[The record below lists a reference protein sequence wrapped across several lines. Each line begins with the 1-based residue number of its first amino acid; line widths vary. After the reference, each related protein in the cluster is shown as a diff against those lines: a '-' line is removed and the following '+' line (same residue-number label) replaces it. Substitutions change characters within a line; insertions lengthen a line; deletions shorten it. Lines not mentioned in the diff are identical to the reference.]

1 MIEMPVLWLAF
12 LLGLRHALDP
22 DHIAVI
28 DNIVFRTADAR
39 PRLAP
44 WTGSFFAAG
53 HSLSV
58 GAVAI
63 GVSLFASA
71 FTIPQW
77 IASVV
82 DSAVIFLL
90 IVVGS
95 LNLAALLKRREY
107 TPVGWRA
114 NLVPLRLRAS
124 THPFAIVLIGI
135 VFGLVFDTATQAAAW
150 GAAATAKGGTIGAI
164 LIAAVFAAGM
174 LFADTADSQIVAR
187 LLRNGTIGQRYAPL
201 SPGGR
206 LGRRATELRHGGIC
220 VGRTPGGDRTF
231 RHRVFD
237 HGYRCRCGD
246 RSRPRDRQ
254 ADGTVAPCGA
264 RPPNLICTLF
274 QHHPARGCVL
284 PRAFFPIQG
293 PK

>member
-1 MIEMPVLWLAF
+1 MIEMPILWLAF

-44 WTGSFFAAG
+44 WRGSFFAAG

-71 FTIPQW
+71 FTMPQW

-95 LNLAALLKRREY
+95 LNLAALLDRREY

-114 NLVPLRLRAS
+114 NLVPVRLRAS

-174 LFADTADSQIVAR
+174 LLADTADSQIVAR
-187 LLRNGTIGQRYAPL
+187 LLRNTGRSASVMRRYRRAVGWVVVLLSYGMAAYALAELAGVEIALSEIVFSTMGIAAAAGIVIVLAIGRVM
-201 SPGGR
+201 GR
-206 LGRRATELRHGGIC
+206 SRHAVPGRRI
-220 VGRTPGGDRTF
+220 
-231 RHRVFD
+231 
-237 HGYRCRCGD
+237 
-246 RSRPRDRQ
+246 
-254 ADGTVAPCGA
+254 
-264 RPPNLICTLF
+264 
-274 QHHPARGCVL
+274 
-284 PRAFFPIQG
+284 
-293 PK
+293 